1 MQQLGC
7 CAGSNPLSAIPS
19 LGELGQVSLAPCD
32 SIYLL
37 DRNSSI
43 SQTEKSISANTSLKV
58 CEAHRYICNG
68 GHKPHQYM
76 DHSP

>member
-1 MQQLGC
+1 MPQLGC

-19 LGELGQVSLAPCD
+19 LGELGQVSLASCD

-37 DRNSSI
+37 DMNSYI

-58 CEAHRYICNG
+58 CEAHRYIFNSC
-68 GHKPHQYM
+68 H
-76 DHSP
+76 